1 MPGAA
6 SFLCGRRCRRRGSRR
21 QAGRPGT
28 LAPFLSLAVGP
39 ALPLP
44 TPTHTL
50 PHTHSAASSS
60 LARLP
65 CARAHPR
72 SHPARAPP
80 AETAP
85 RYPRPSAS
93 VRRVRG
99 RPSRA
104 PAPPP
109 HRGGAG
115 EGSEAGPGLAGL
127 PPAAGPA
134 LRAHPPRSQPSPA
147 SRAEERQQSAH
158 AGRSTG
164 ARESFKDALSPSAP
178 KPSSLRKGNGWG
190 LGRGVRYVS
199 SSKPRGLFLPL
210 HTLPRPPF
218 PPPARSSTL

>member
-93 VRRVRG
+93 VRRARG

-109 HRGGAG
+109 IAA
-115 EGSEAGPGLAGL
+115 EPGRARKR
-127 PPAAGPA
+127 GPA
-134 LRAHPPRSQPSPA
+134 WRVYHLRRDPPSGLTLRARSRRRPLGLRRGSRARTLGGVRERERASRTRFPHPPP
-147 SRAEERQQSAH
+147 
-158 AGRSTG
+158 
-164 ARESFKDALSPSAP
+164 
-178 KPSSLRKGNGWG
+178 N
-190 LGRGVRYVS
+190 
-199 SSKPRGLFLPL
+199 
-210 HTLPRPPF
+210 RPH
-218 PPPARSSTL
+218 